1 MKSCRQLVTLFTGL
15 AVAACLTGCEKL
27 IIPTDIPGSATH
39 TFEYL
44 WQQVD
49 EEYAFFD
56 VKGVN
61 WDSVH
66 EAYAPRIVDGLSDD
80 SLFHHLGA
88 MLNELND
95 GHVNL
100 ISHFDVS
107 SDEELF
113 LQRYQHIN
121 INTTLIALNYLGT
134 DHHSTG
140 GFAHNGIHHDSV
152 IYIRYSSFSNS
163 GATGLLQHVL
173 ASYPQAI
180 GAVIDIRQNSGGSI
194 QNIFNILKAFP
205 NIGQLLYTTQIKN
218 GKEHHDFGAPMPVYA
233 PDNGNHTPYPYP
245 VVVLT
250 DRGCYSAS
258 SFFALCCQSYNNITV
273 IGDTTGGG
281 LGLPNGG
288 GLPNGWKY
296 RISVT
301 RTLSPDG
308 LNYENG
314 VPPDEVVLLAPE
326 SESQGI
332 DNVIERACQIIF
344 TKHNANTIETNNIER

>member
-1 MKSCRQLVTLFTGL
+1 MNSTRRRFTTISMALLLVATS
-15 AVAACLTGCEKL
+15 CEKL
-27 IIPTDIPGSATH
+27 ILPSDMPANATH

-56 VKGVN
+56 IKGVD

-66 EAYAPRIVDGLSDD
+66 EAYTPRITDGMDDD
-80 SLFHHLGA
+80 SLFRHLGS
-88 MLNELND
+88 MLNELHD

-100 ISHFDVS
+100 ISDFDIS
-107 SDEELF
+107 SDERTF
-113 LQRYQHIN
+113 LQRYGRIN
-121 INTTLIALNYLGT
+121 IDPTIIALNYLGA
-134 DHHSTG
+134 DHHTTG
-140 GFAHNGIHHDSV
+140 GFAHNAIHHDSV

-163 GATGLLQHVL
+163 GATTLLQKVL
-173 ASYPQAI
+173 SSYPKSVGTI
-180 GAVIDIRQNSGGSI
+180 IDIRQNPGGSVA
-194 QNIFNILKAFP
+194 NIFNILRILP
-205 NIGQLLYTTQIKN
+205 CNNQLLYTTQIKS
-218 GKEHHDFGAPMPVYA
+218 GKGHDDFGTPTPVYA
-233 PDNGNHTPYPYP
+233 PDNESYTIYRHP
-245 VVVLT
+245 VVVIT
-250 DRGCYSAS
+250 DRGCYSAA
-258 SFFALCCQSYNNITV
+258 SFFALCCRSYPNVTI

-314 VPPDEVVLLAPE
+314 VPPHEVVLLDQQSTQA
-326 SESQGI
+326 GI
-332 DNVIERACQIIF
+332 DNVVEHACQLIVDQHHGKIH
-344 TKHNANTIETNNIER
+344 TLK